1 MLSAPAYAPYADPE
15 EYIVEWT
22 DKIWQS
28 YGMGLIRDHYHRDIT
43 LHGAYGRSGDRESI
57 IAGCFVKKAAFP
69 GRAFTAE
76 DVIWEERTDRSW
88 VSSHRIINSGVQSG
102 FWQYGPPSNRLS
114 TSRNI
119 ALCLVRDA
127 FIVEEWVVRDEWAV
141 VEQNGLDIA
150 GIARE
155 LALRPNATILG
166 TLTED
171 GLFGPPP
178 ADPLTHGDS
187 GARPDNQPE
196 ECRLVL
202 ELIDRAWNQRLLNVV
217 PSFVHRSHVCHTSR
231 YRSYCRATGY
241 QESIAELIAT
251 FPDARFD
258 VRDVAANK
266 DPFHG
271 TRVSV
276 MWNMR
281 GTYAGA
287 PTYGPLTGSPVDIL
301 GISHFSFRDGKI
313 YNEFR
318 VFDELSVLAQIEG
331 ARLRT
336 AP

>member
-1 MLSAPAYAPYADPE
+1 MLSAEAYAPYADPE

-28 YGMGLIRDHYHRDIT
+28 YGMGLIRDHYHPDIA
-43 LHGAYGRSGDRESI
+43 LHGAYGHSGSREAI
-57 IAGCFVKKAAFP
+57 IEGCFVKKTAFP

-76 DVIWEERTDRSW
+76 DVIWEERTENSW

-141 VEQNGLDIA
+141 VEQNGLDVPA
-150 GIARE
+150 IARE
-155 LALRPNATILG
+155 LAARPNPNILG
-166 TLTED
+166 TLSEE
-171 GLFGPPP
+171 GIFGPPP
-178 ADPLTHGDS
+178 ADPLTKGDS
-187 GARPDNQPE
+187 GERPDNQPD
-196 ECRLVL
+196 ECRMVL
-202 ELIDRAWNQRLLNVV
+202 ELIDLAWNQRLFNVI
-217 PSFVHRSHVCHTSR
+217 PTFLHRSHVCHTSR
-231 YRSYCRATGY
+231 YRSYCRVAGY
-241 QESIAELIAT
+241 QQSVGELIAT

-258 VRDVAANK
+258 VRDVAANT

-287 PTYGPLTGSPVDIL
+287 PTYGPLTYSPVDIL
-301 GISHFSFRDGKI
+301 GVSHFVLRDGKV

-318 VFDELSVLAQIEG
+318 VFDELAVLTQIEG
-331 ARLRT
+331 ARLQE
-336 AP
+336 AS

>member
-1 MLSAPAYAPYADPE
+1 MLSAQAYAPYEDPE
-15 EYIVEWT
+15 QYIVEWT

-28 YGMGLIRDHYHRDIT
+28 YGMGLIRDHYHPDIT
-43 LHGAYGRSGDRESI
+43 LHGAYGHSGDRESI
-57 IAGCFVKKAAFP
+57 IQGCFVKKTAFP

-76 DVIWEERTDRSW
+76 DVIWEERTENSW

-141 VEQNGLDIA
+141 VEQNGLDVSA
-150 GIARE
+150 IARE
-155 LALRPNATILG
+155 LAARPNATILG
-166 TLTED
+166 TLTDD
-171 GLFGPPP
+171 GIFGLAP
-178 ADPLTHGDS
+178 ADPLVAGDS
-187 GARPDNQPE
+187 GPRPDNQPD
-196 ECRLVL
+196 ECRMVL
-202 ELIDRAWNQRLLNVV
+202 EFIDVVWNQRQLNVA
-217 PSFVHRSHVCHTSR
+217 PTLLHRSHVCYTSR
-231 YRSYCRATGY
+231 YRSYCRAEGY
-241 QESIAELIAT
+241 QQSLGELIAT

-258 VRDVAANK
+258 VRDVAANT

-287 PTYGPLTGSPVDIL
+287 PTYGPLTYSPVDVL
-301 GISHFSFRDGKI
+301 GISHFVFRDGTI
-313 YNEFR
+313 HNEFR
-318 VFDELSVLAQIEG
+318 VFDELSVLAQIES
-331 ARLRT
+331 AR
-336 AP
+336 AQEDA

>member
-1 MLSAPAYAPYADPE
+1 MLSAQAYAPYADPE

-28 YGMGLIRDHYHRDIT
+28 YGMGLIRDHYHPDIS
-43 LHGAYGRSGDRESI
+43 LHSAYGHSGSRESI
-57 IAGCFVKKAAFP
+57 IEGCFVKKTAFP

-76 DVIWEERTDRSW
+76 DVIWEERTDGSW

-141 VEQNGLDIA
+141 VEQNGLDVA
-150 GIARE
+150 GIARD
-155 LALRPNATILG
+155 LALRPNALILG
-166 TLTED
+166 TLSED

-178 ADPLTHGDS
+178 VDPLTRGDS
-187 GARPDNQPE
+187 GARPDNQPD

-202 ELIDRAWNQRLLNVV
+202 ELIDQAWNQRLLNLV
-217 PSFVHRSHVCHTSR
+217 PSVLHRSHVCHTSR
-231 YRSYCRATGY
+231 YRSYCRAAGY
-241 QESIAELIAT
+241 QQSIGELIAT

-258 VRDVAANK
+258 VRDVAANS

-287 PTYGPLTGSPVDIL
+287 PTYGSLTGSPVDIL

-331 ARLRT
+331 ARLREDS
-336 AP
+336 